1 MDPFLSARFVFGEFK
16 FQFSTFS
23 GISFVSASKD
33 PSSKSSFQTSHHV
46 LLTATEIGASLQQLL
61 QQREEENRLEIERL
75 TAEIKALKLQLLQ
88 YTNGKSFQCT
98 LTFTIHP

>member
-33 PSSKSSFQTSHHV
+33 PSSKSSQTSHHV
-46 LLTATEIGASLQQLL
+46 LLTPTEVGASLQQLL

-88 YTNGKSFQCT
+88 YTNGKSLQCT
-98 LTFTIHP
+98 LTFTIHS